1 MSMKTVS
8 ILGLGAEG
16 SVAYYGIRNILKK
29 EQIRVLAKGERAQRL
44 KATGMII
51 NGTTYDLH
59 VVAPGESGTAPDLL
73 IVAVKSYQLEDVL
86 EDIQQ
91 EIGPN
96 TVLMSLMNGLTS
108 EEVLS
113 SRFGEKNVIYSM
125 SKINSKKIGNRVDFK
140 PVGQI
145 MIGEKDGQI
154 TERIREIRELFHQT
168 LPCEISSDIRL
179 DIWRKYMLNAACN
192 TVEAIFKG
200 QHLWFQ
206 RVTEACDAME
216 CIMQEI
222 VSLANAM
229 GVKLSQQDIRN
240 LDGFF
245 DNYAPDGMC
254 SMVQDVLNKKQTEID
269 MFMGEALELGKQYH
283 VKLPVCRF
291 VYDIIKTIDKVNA
304 GALEGEKNE

>member
-8 ILGLGAEG
+8 IIGLGAEG
-16 SVAYYGIRNILKK
+16 SVAYYGIRSTLKK
-29 EQIRVLAKGERAQRL
+29 EQIRVLAKGERAKRL
-44 KATGMII
+44 KANGIII

-59 VVAPGESGTAPDLL
+59 VVSPGESGTTPDLL

-113 SRFGEKNVIYSM
+113 GGFDEKNVIYSM
-125 SKINSKKIGNRVDFK
+125 SKINSKKVGNQVNFK
-140 PVGQI
+140 AVGQI
-145 MIGEKDGQI
+145 MIGEKNGQI
-154 TERIREIRELFHQT
+154 THRIREIRGLFREN

-200 QHLWFQ
+200 QHSWFQ
-206 RVTEACDAME
+206 RIPEACDAME

-222 VSLANAM
+222 VSLANAI

-254 SMVQDVLNKKQTEID
+254 SMVQDVLYKKQTEID
-269 MFMGEALELGKQYH
+269 MFMGEALKLGKQH
-283 VKLPVCRF
+283 KLKLPVCRF

-304 GALEGEKNE
+304 GALEGETNE